1 MDMKVIISGGSRGI
15 GAAMV
20 EKFTSCGATVAFI
33 YNKSVE
39 QAEQL
44 AKRTG
49 AFCIAADLSCAEG
62 CKRAINEAVSLL
74 CGVDVLINNAGISQF
89 SLFTEISDEDWQK
102 MLSVNL
108 SSVFYCTREC
118 APYMIR
124 QKKGRIINVSS
135 MWGLVGASCEVHYSA
150 AKAGVIGMTKAL
162 SKELGPSGVNVNC
175 ICPGVID
182 TDMNRHLSPDD
193 ISALKEET
201 PLCRLGTPMDVAELA
216 YFLAGEGASFITGQI
231 ISADGGFAV

>member
-1 MDMKVIISGGSRGI
+1 MDMKIIISGGSRGI

-20 EKFTSCGATVAFI
+20 EKFTSCGAKVAFI
-33 YNKSVE
+33 YNRSVE
-39 QAEQL
+39 KAEQL
-44 AKRTG
+44 EKLTG
-49 AFCIAADLSCAEG
+49 AFSISADLSDADE
-62 CKRAINEAVSLL
+62 CKRAIKEAVSLL
-74 CGVDVLINNAGISQF
+74 GGVDVLINNAGISQF
-89 SLFTEISDEDWQK
+89 SLFTEISDDDWQR

-108 SSVFYCTREC
+108 SSVFYCSREC

-124 QKKGRIINVSS
+124 QKKGSIINISS
-135 MWGLVGASCEVHYSA
+135 VWGLVGASCEVHYSA

-162 SKELGPSGVNVNC
+162 AKELGPSQINVNC

-182 TDMNRHLSPDD
+182 TDMNGHLSPSD

-201 PLCRLGTPMDVAELA
+201 PLCRLGTPMEVAELA
-216 YFLAGEGASFITGQI
+216 YFLANEGASFITGQV